1 MPENASQEGIA
12 AYETF
17 IEPRPADQR
26 MSAEERRRLWN
37 EGGFSKAYAQI
48 YNLGDNFIGFDDA
61 YETRGEALGKG
72 IGTFVQDLV
81 SDPIGVAGGVAG
93 SMAESFTN
101 AMNRSMAT
109 QLNPETGVY
118 EPTQDAIMATTELAS
133 FAPLGGVAAVGTKAF
148 STFDPNTLRSF
159 IGPVGAENLA
169 KAGKPVAQEILTMAK
184 SLDAQGVPESQIRLA
199 TNKVILQK
207 DPSLGGVS
215 KDAEGNWV
223 VELSD
228 DATNLSPEATKS
240 LNMDMAYEGPLSET
254 LTGSDLPTAYPD
266 SMYTYLERLDPS
278 EITLDKSLGSHETL
292 GFGAPSDLL
301 ARGAEL
307 NSGPNNILSTL
318 MHEGGGH
325 GAAYREG
332 RQPGGNLEDV
342 MSGKYYPMQ
351 RGLQRI
357 SNALKNSTRSGF
369 GFITRSDLTDVEKK
383 AYDEYLADAK
393 KFGYDALDASEDAL
407 NDAGQVGY
415 SPKFAALEIYKKL
428 AGEVEARNV
437 QARRNFTPS
446 QRRTTPP
453 TDTEDVPRSQQ
464 IIRDKGEYGNA
475 NMESDMM
482 FENKADGGVI
492 SLVPQAKDSLF
503 PRGGDAFLNPRGYKD
518 GGSVEEPPEGVPS
531 KMGDMSLLESTRT
544 KIMNDYGFDPVE
556 IALEEGLDPELVLRV
571 IYRENKGKQGPVSQK
586 GAIGL
591 MQLMPETAA
600 ELGVNPN
607 DPKDNVRG
615 GIRYLKKQLKD
626 FKTLPLALAA
636 YNAGPTRVRQY
647 GGVPPFLETRNYIA
661 EIAPMFGDYF
671 PVEEMLPAMNEF
683 YIRDPNDPKALPEF
697 KPRARPEGF
706 GMEGY
711 IPQVIPYSPYLL
723 GTGNDELSYNQT
735 QPVQIPNIMQKPA
748 EELPQEESLARKYG
762 MNLNGIGAFRS
773 AMS

>member
-1 MPENASQEGIA
+1 MPENASQDGIA
-12 AYETF
+12 SYQTL
-17 IEPRPADQR
+17 IGPRPTDQG
-26 MSAEERRRLWN
+26 MSIEERRRLMQ
-37 EGGFSKAYAQI
+37 EGSFGDKAYALA
-48 YNLGDNFIGFDDA
+48 YHVGDNLIGFDDA
-61 YETRGEALGKG
+61 YQTRGEALGKG
-72 IGTFVQDLV
+72 IGTFAQNLV
-81 SDPIGVAGGVAG
+81 SDPTGVAG

-118 EPTQDAIMATTELAS
+118 EPTPDAIMATTELAS
-133 FAPLGGVAAVGTKAF
+133 LAPLGGAVSVGAKEVLKFNPT
-148 STFDPNTLRSF
+148 TVRSF

-357 SNALKNSTRSGF
+357 SKALKNSTRSGY
-369 GFITRSDLTDVEKK
+369 GFITRKDLTDVEKK
-383 AYDEYLADAK
+383 AYDEYLADSK
-393 KFGYDALDASEDAL
+393 KFGYDAQDASEAAL

-415 SPKFAALEIYKKL
+415 APKFAGLDIYKRL
-428 AGEVEARNV
+428 AGEVEVRNV
-437 QARRNFTPS
+437 QARIDFTPS
-446 QRRTTPP
+446 QRRTISPA
-453 TDTEDVPRSQQ
+453 DTEDVPRSQQ
-464 IIRDKGEYGNA
+464 IIRDKREYSNA
-475 NMESDMM
+475 NMESELSNYKQMLEANDVSA
-482 FENKADGGVI
+482 ADI
-492 SLVPQAKDSLF
+492 D
-503 PRGGDAFLNPRGYKD
+503 FLLLKK
-518 GGSVEEPPEGVPS
+518 S
-531 KMGDMSLLESTRT
+531 K
-544 KIMNDYGFDPVE
+544 
-556 IALEEGLDPELVLRV
+556 
-571 IYRENKGKQGPVSQK
+571 
-586 GAIGL
+586 
-591 MQLMPETAA
+591 
-600 ELGVNPN
+600 ELGMLGNSNGV
-607 DPKDNVRG
+607 
-615 GIRYLKKQLKD
+615 QD
-626 FKTLPLALAA
+626 F
-636 YNAGPTRVRQY
+636 
-647 GGVPPFLETRNYIA
+647 
-661 EIAPMFGDYF
+661 
-671 PVEEMLPAMNEF
+671 
-683 YIRDPNDPKALPEF
+683 
-697 KPRARPEGF
+697 
-706 GMEGY
+706 
-711 IPQVIPYSPYLL
+711 IPYL
-723 GTGNDELSYNQT
+723 QRR
-735 QPVQIPNIMQKPA
+735 Q
-748 EELPQEESLARKYG
+748 
-762 MNLNGIGAFRS
+762 
-773 AMS
+773 

>member
-1 MPENASQEGIA
+1 MPENASQDGIA
-12 AYETF
+12 SYQTL
-17 IEPRPADQR
+17 IGPRPTDQG
-26 MSAEERRRLWN
+26 MSIEERRRLMQ
-37 EGGFSKAYAQI
+37 EGSFGDKAYALA
-48 YNLGDNFIGFDDA
+48 YHVGDNLIGFDDA
-61 YETRGEALGKG
+61 YQTRGEALGKG
-72 IGTFVQDLV
+72 IGTFAQNLV
-81 SDPIGVAGGVAG
+81 SDPIGVAG

-101 AMNRSMAT
+101 AMSRSKAT

-118 EPTQDAIMATTELAS
+118 EPTPDAIMATTELAS
-133 FAPLGGVAAVGTKAF
+133 LAPLGGAVSVGAKEVLKFNPT
-148 STFDPNTLRSF
+148 TVRSF

-357 SNALKNSTRSGF
+357 SKALKNSTRSGY
-369 GFITRSDLTDVEKK
+369 GFITRKDLTDVEKK
-383 AYDEYLADAK
+383 AYDEYLADSK
-393 KFGYDALDASEDAL
+393 KFGYDAQDASEAAL

-415 SPKFAALEIYKKL
+415 APKFAGLDIYKRL

-437 QARRNFTPS
+437 QARIDFTPS
-446 QRRTTPP
+446 QRRTISPA
-453 TDTEDVPRSQQ
+453 DTEDVPRSQQ
-464 IIRDKGEYGNA
+464 IIRDKREYSNA
-475 NMESDMM
+475 NMESELSNYKQMLEANDVSA
-482 FENKADGGVI
+482 ADI
-492 SLVPQAKDSLF
+492 D
-503 PRGGDAFLNPRGYKD
+503 FLLLKK
-518 GGSVEEPPEGVPS
+518 S
-531 KMGDMSLLESTRT
+531 K
-544 KIMNDYGFDPVE
+544 
-556 IALEEGLDPELVLRV
+556 
-571 IYRENKGKQGPVSQK
+571 
-586 GAIGL
+586 
-591 MQLMPETAA
+591 
-600 ELGVNPN
+600 ELGMLGNSNGV
-607 DPKDNVRG
+607 
-615 GIRYLKKQLKD
+615 QD
-626 FKTLPLALAA
+626 F
-636 YNAGPTRVRQY
+636 
-647 GGVPPFLETRNYIA
+647 
-661 EIAPMFGDYF
+661 
-671 PVEEMLPAMNEF
+671 
-683 YIRDPNDPKALPEF
+683 
-697 KPRARPEGF
+697 
-706 GMEGY
+706 
-711 IPQVIPYSPYLL
+711 IPYLQR
-723 GTGNDELSYNQT
+723 GQ
-735 QPVQIPNIMQKPA
+735 
-748 EELPQEESLARKYG
+748 
-762 MNLNGIGAFRS
+762 
-773 AMS
+773 